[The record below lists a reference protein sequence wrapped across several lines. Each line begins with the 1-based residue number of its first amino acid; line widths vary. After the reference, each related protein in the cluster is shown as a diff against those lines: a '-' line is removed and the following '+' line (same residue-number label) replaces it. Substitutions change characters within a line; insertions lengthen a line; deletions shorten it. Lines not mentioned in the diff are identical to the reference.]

1 MLLKQFILSITL
13 ILILLI
19 ANLIFAPNHIL
30 TFKIANLP
38 DDLENIENYTYEK
51 NKFIKID
58 QLFSS
63 FFDDSKNLKNTIKY
77 NSYIR
82 HKKYHNKNKF
92 EIFTSQTLNID
103 SLISDLNT
111 YINHNETIK
120 EILALELIS
129 KKDQTINP
137 YIYFIQIFIILLFLY
152 LFKNIHNDKRK

>member
-1 MLLKQFILSITL
+1 MLLKQIILSITL

-19 ANLIFAPNHIL
+19 INLIFAPNHIL

-38 DDLENIENYTYEK
+38 DDLENIENYTYQK
-51 NKFIKID
+51 KKFIKID

-63 FFDDSKNLKNTIKY
+63 FFDESKNLKNTIKY

-92 EIFTSQTLNID
+92 EIFASQTLNVK

-111 YINHNETIK
+111 YINQNKTIK

-129 KKDQTINP
+129 KKDQTINST
-137 YIYFIQIFIILLFLY
+137 IYFIQIFIILLFLY
-152 LFKNIHNDKRK
+152 LFKSIHNDKRK